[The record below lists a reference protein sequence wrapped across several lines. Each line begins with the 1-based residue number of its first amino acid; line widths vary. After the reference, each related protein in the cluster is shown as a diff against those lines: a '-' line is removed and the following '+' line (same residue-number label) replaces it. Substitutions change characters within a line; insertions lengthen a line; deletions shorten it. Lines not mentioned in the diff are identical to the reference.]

1 MVPDYTKRHIPCF
14 RRIPIGGRRADG
26 VDDVLADR
34 PASGYGS
41 PQGYPHCCITQQSSS
56 TYPLFSRSRWHAAF
70 RISYGTP
77 HGYLPPLLGDADLP
91 GPICLNR
98 LHSLGVVCKL
108 DNDNAYS
115 YHDSRTL
122 YGRASIIST
131 LMPSRSVACAGTA
144 AWVWLGGMFPN
155 TIDIISKAHYRTARY
170 GRKVSVFNRQAP
182 DEHVTDVGPI
192 TVTTPTRTA
201 CDLAMN
207 CTPETQ
213 SPVTEIVC
221 MLMQEF
227 RFRPD
232 DCLQVMQEATHIRN
246 APRARQFFR
255 TIDGKQ

>member
-1 MVPDYTKRHIPCF
+1 MQKRITE
-14 RRIPIGGRRADG
+14 RRGTVAKSAFSTDRR
-26 VDDVLADR
+26 
-34 PASGYGS
+34 PTN
-41 PQGYPHCCITQQSSS
+41 I
-56 TYPLFSRSRWHAAF
+56 
-70 RISYGTP
+70 
-77 HGYLPPLLGDADLP
+77 
-91 GPICLNR
+91 
-98 LHSLGVVCKL
+98 
-108 DNDNAYS
+108 
-115 YHDSRTL
+115 
-122 YGRASIIST
+122 
-131 LMPSRSVACAGTA
+131 
-144 AWVWLGGMFPN
+144 
-155 TIDIISKAHYRTARY
+155 
-170 GRKVSVFNRQAP
+170 
-182 DEHVTDVGPI
+182 VTDVGPI

>member
-1 MVPDYTKRHIPCF
+1 MTFSQTGLRQATVVHKVIHIVVSHNNHRPLIHFF
-14 RRIPIGGRRADG
+14 REAG
-26 VDDVLADR
+26 
-34 PASGYGS
+34 
-41 PQGYPHCCITQQSSS
+41 
-56 TYPLFSRSRWHAAF
+56 
-70 RISYGTP
+70 GTP
-77 HGYLPPLLGDADLP
+77 LSVSATVPRMDTSPPLLGDADLP

-155 TIDIISKAHYRTARY
+155 TIDIIAKAHYRTARY

-192 TVTTPTRTA
+192 TVTTPTRKSYACSCRNSGSAPTIACRSCRRPPIFATRHGHASFSGRLTESSDGYARIATA
-201 CDLAMN
+201 VGKTTADETDGTDTASV
-207 CTPETQ
+207 CT
-213 SPVTEIVC
+213 V
-221 MLMQEF
+221 
-227 RFRPD
+227 
-232 DCLQVMQEATHIRN
+232 AAH
-246 APRARQFFR
+246 
-255 TIDGKQ
+255 GKQEI

>member
-1 MVPDYTKRHIPCF
+1 MDT
-14 RRIPIGGRRADG
+14 
-26 VDDVLADR
+26 
-34 PASGYGS
+34 S
-41 PQGYPHCCITQQSSS
+41 
-56 TYPLFSRSRWHAAF
+56 
-70 RISYGTP
+70 
-77 HGYLPPLLGDADLP
+77 PPLLGDADLP

-155 TIDIISKAHYRTARY
+155 TIDIIAKAHYRTARY

-213 SPVTEIVC
+213 SPVTETYACSCRNSGSAPTIAC
-221 MLMQEF
+221 RSCRRPPIF
-227 RFRPD
+227 ATRHGHASFPD
-232 DCLQVMQEATHIRN
+232 D
-246 APRARQFFR
+246 
-255 TIDGKQ
+255 

>member
-1 MVPDYTKRHIPCF
+1 MGSMTFSQTGLHQATVVHKVIHIVVSRNNHRPLIHFF
-14 RRIPIGGRRADG
+14 REAG
-26 VDDVLADR
+26 
-34 PASGYGS
+34 
-41 PQGYPHCCITQQSSS
+41 
-56 TYPLFSRSRWHAAF
+56 
-70 RISYGTP
+70 GTP
-77 HGYLPPLLGDADLP
+77 LSVSATVPRMDTSPPLLGDADLP

-255 TIDGKQ
+255 TIGGKQ

>member
-1 MVPDYTKRHIPCF
+1 M
-14 RRIPIGGRRADG
+14 
-26 VDDVLADR
+26 
-34 PASGYGS
+34 
-41 PQGYPHCCITQQSSS
+41 
-56 TYPLFSRSRWHAAF
+56 
-70 RISYGTP
+70 
-77 HGYLPPLLGDADLP
+77 
-91 GPICLNR
+91 
-98 LHSLGVVCKL
+98 VCKL

-155 TIDIISKAHYRTARY
+155 TIDIIAKAHYRTARY

-232 DCLQVMQEATHIRN
+232 DCLQVIQEATHIRN